1 MMLTTDTQLLGK
13 RESDVKHSF
22 ELPSHLKLANWS
34 KYSVVSE
41 IKANENESGLS
52 AFVKQN
58 KDQEIGWDI
67 IPYIKKVSGLKVFA
81 KGIMC
86 KEDAKLA
93 IENGIDGIYVT
104 NHGARQLDT
113 TPATIDVLGEI
124 VQLCKSIDSKIPIY
138 FDGGVRRGTDVL
150 KALALGADCVFVG
163 RPVLWGLA
171 TDGQAGVEKVIQ
183 ILNQELKDA
192 MLATGCMNVAQARGN
207 KNLIYDKYEYLFKL

>member
-1 MMLTTDTQLLGK
+1 
-13 RESDVKHSF
+13 
-22 ELPSHLKLANWS
+22 
-34 KYSVVSE
+34 
-41 IKANENESGLS
+41 
-52 AFVKQN
+52 
-58 KDQEIGWDI
+58 
-67 IPYIKKVSGLKVFA
+67 VSGLKVFA

-171 TDGQAGVEKVIQ
+171 TDG
-183 ILNQELKDA
+183 
-192 MLATGCMNVAQARGN
+192 
-207 KNLIYDKYEYLFKL
+207 